1 MLWQKLRQM
10 LQLRRPKMKLTQL
23 QELLLMPLKLKKML
37 SIKQKET
44 LMQLQERSR
53 KNKPGKL
60 QPLPNQRLMPKL

>member
-1 MLWQKLRQM
+1 
-10 LQLRRPKMKLTQL
+10 MKLTQL
-23 QELLLMPLKLKKML
+23 LELLLMPLKLKKML

-53 KNKPGKL
+53 KNKLGKL